1 MSNYVAFSYK
11 NGNSFVHKM
20 PVLVKILL
28 IPALNILF
36 FMLPFYFSA
45 VLLVLQFVLACSI
58 GFTLQEQ
65 FQDFKPVIYYAV
77 LLYFTGFIAQ
87 FFSGLNAEL
96 GALGNESSAV
106 SGRGVLVFQV
116 LVQSL
121 RTTFTNPSTAI
132 MLLKLFC
139 IMQSASIIFKT
150 STSLQIREGVG
161 AIEIAIRKILPVSK
175 KPVCTTAVSLFVC
188 FIPMVYKNW
197 EQCKRAW
204 FARGGK
210 KSIKMYM
217 TIFPVFFSVGIKQSW
232 NASRAILIRSENS

>member
-77 LLYFTGFIAQ
+77 LLYVTGFIAQ
-87 FFSGLNAEL
+87 FFAGVNASE
-96 GALGNESSAV
+96 AV
-106 SGRGVLVFQV
+106 NLRTIL
-116 LVQSL
+116 LTSL
-121 RTTFTNPSTAI
+121 RTTFTNASTAI

-150 STSLQIREGVG
+150 STSLQIREGV
-161 AIEIAIRKILPVSK
+161 ASIEIAIRKILPVSK
-175 KPVCTTAVSLFVC
+175 KPACTTAVSLFVC
-188 FIPMVYKNW
+188 FIPIVYKNW

-210 KSIKMYM
+210 KSLKMYM
-217 TIFPVFFSVGIKQSW
+217 TIFPVFFSVGIKQAW
-232 NASRAILIRSENS
+232 NSSRAILIRSENS